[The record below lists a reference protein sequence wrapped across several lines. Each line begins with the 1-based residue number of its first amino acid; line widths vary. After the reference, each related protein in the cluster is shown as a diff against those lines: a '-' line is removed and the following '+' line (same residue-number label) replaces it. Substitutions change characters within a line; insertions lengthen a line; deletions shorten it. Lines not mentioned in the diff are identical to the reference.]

1 VTTSTTTLSGDCAC
15 DESGILS
22 AICQDVENLDLH
34 SVEALSDLIQ
44 SKVEEAGAGHC
55 SPSEMDTC
63 TQTIKTNMGL

>member
-1 VTTSTTTLSGDCAC
+1 MTTSTTTLSGDCAC

-22 AICQDVENLDLH
+22 SICQDVENLDLH